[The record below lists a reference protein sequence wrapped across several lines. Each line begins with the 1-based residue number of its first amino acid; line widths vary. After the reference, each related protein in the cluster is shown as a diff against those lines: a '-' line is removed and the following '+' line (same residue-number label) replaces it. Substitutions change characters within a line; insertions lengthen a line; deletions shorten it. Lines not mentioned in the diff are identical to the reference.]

1 MSEKVPFQGSRTET
15 HLAGI
20 GKIFRGRR
28 RCLVWVLSILSIVL
42 LLLALL
48 LCNFKGCFSRD
59 RYRQDLQLFITNTDF
74 ATGDL
79 IFRRGNSF
87 ESMMVLSLDRGS
99 QYSHVGVVLVED
111 DTVWVVHTEPGK
123 RDSDDEVVRK
133 EPLALFLAPD
143 RATQYALYRLSDT
156 VLLSKTTLTHWLDS
170 IYDASVPFDYGFDDT
185 DSMRLYC
192 SELVWKGYQRAG
204 ISLLLEKN
212 SSIVLFGMKL
222 SVILPSSLLDR
233 QPFQKVAAYP

>member
-1 MSEKVPFQGSRTET
+1 MKNKLSTIYDLRF
-15 HLAGI
+15 AGVKPI
-20 GKIFRGRR
+20 CSK
-28 RCLVWVLSILSIVL
+28 RCCLIVL
-42 LLLALL
+42 VIFLIALIVTGSL
-48 LCNFKGCFSRD
+48 FWFIHFKGLHTR
-59 RYRQDLQLFITNTDF
+59 RVYLDLLNNFMKNTEIC
-74 ATGDL
+74 TGDL
-79 IFRRGNSF
+79 IFRRGSSF
-87 ESMMVLSLDRGS
+87 ESLMVLSLDRGS

-143 RATQYALYRLSDT
+143 RATQYALYRLFDT
-156 VLLSKTTLTHWLDS
+156 ILLSKTTLTHWLDS
-170 IYDASVPFDYGFDDT
+170 IYDSSIPFDYGFDDT

-233 QPFQKVAAYP
+233 HPFQKVAAYP